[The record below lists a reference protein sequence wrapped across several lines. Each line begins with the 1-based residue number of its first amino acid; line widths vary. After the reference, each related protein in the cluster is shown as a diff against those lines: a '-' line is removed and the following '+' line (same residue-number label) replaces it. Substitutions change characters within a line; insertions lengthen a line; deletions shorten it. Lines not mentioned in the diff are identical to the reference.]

1 MCRSTSSMVAIVVVL
16 LRAGTVLLRDD
27 VSSGIDNDASS
38 FGASFVE
45 RRRTSDWPP
54 SVRGDPSTFVACFAG
69 LAATESPAKAQ
80 RHRYNQHADAADSKA
95 GGKAASAFV
104 QRPRRMFRRTD

>member
-69 LAATESPAKAQ
+69 LAATEGPAKATSVTGTISTQ
-80 RHRYNQHADAADSKA
+80 MPPTARPAA
-95 GGKAASAFV
+95 
-104 QRPRRMFRRTD
+104 RPRAHSSSIFPGPV

>member
-16 LRAGTVLLRDD
+16 LRAGTVLLRAGTVLRDD

-69 LAATESPAKAQ
+69 LAATEGPAKATSVNGTISTQ
-80 RHRYNQHADAADSKA
+80 MPPPTA
-95 GGKAASAFV
+95 
-104 QRPRRMFRRTD
+104 RRS